1 MKVKYK
7 DKEIDLHYCH
17 RIYVIFEN
25 LMSQEDEDLNP
36 NSQTAQTKL
45 VYAALQASLKYHKI
59 DDILTYDDIEN
70 FIDDNG
76 NMVFMAKFNE
86 WFTKQA
92 EAETELVRKLTDL
105 PTEEKKLQN

>member
-1 MKVKYK
+1 MEVTFKGNPLK
-7 DKEIDLHYCH
+7 LHYCH

-25 LMSQEDEDLNP
+25 LMSQENEETSP

-45 VYAALQASLKYHKI
+45 VYATLVATLKRYKMDETI
-59 DDILTYDDIEN
+59 TYDEVED

-76 NMVFMAKFNE
+76 NMFFMAKFNE

-92 EAETELVRKLTDL
+92 EAETELVRKLADTG
-105 PTEEKKLQN
+105 EKKAK

>member
-1 MKVKYK
+1 MTVKYK
-7 DKEIDLHYCH
+7 DKDLELHYCH

-25 LMSQEDEDLNP
+25 LMSQEDEDISP

-59 DDILTYDDIEN
+59 DDVVTYDELEN

-86 WFTKQA
+86 WFTQCA
-92 EAETELVRKLTDL
+92 EAETELVRKISA
-105 PTEEKKLQN
+105 PTEEKKVQS

>member
-7 DKEIDLHYCH
+7 DKELDLHYCH

-25 LMSQEDEDLNP
+25 LMSQEDEDISP

-45 VYAALQASLKYHKI
+45 VYAALQATLKYHKI
-59 DDILTYDDIEN
+59 DEIVSYDELED
-70 FIDDNG
+70 FIDENG

-86 WFTKQA
+86 WFTQQA
-92 EAETELVRKLTDL
+92 EAETELVRKVSV
-105 PTEEKKLQN
+105 PEQEKKVQN